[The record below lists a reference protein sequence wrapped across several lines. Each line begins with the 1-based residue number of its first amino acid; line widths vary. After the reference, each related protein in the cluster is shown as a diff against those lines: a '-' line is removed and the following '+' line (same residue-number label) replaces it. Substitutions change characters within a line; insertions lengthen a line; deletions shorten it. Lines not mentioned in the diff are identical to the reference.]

1 MKKPEL
7 PPATAAPAARP
18 VAPHAPVVVKAPRP
32 APPAKVGP
40 HGDDDNDRLCDPPA
54 DGPAPPEPIIGSGDR
69 AHHLALVSGTAV
81 ALLRPQ
87 AARMPERLPALRPAS
102 RQACERRCGKAGQCD
117 PSSPFGC
124 GGEFCLGFEGRLY

>member
-7 PPATAAPAARP
+7 PPATASPAPRP
-18 VAPHAPVVVKAPRP
+18 GASTAPVVAKSLRP
-32 APPAKVGP
+32 VPLPKPGLP
-40 HGDDDNDRLCDPPA
+40 GEEDGDRLCGPPVRH
-54 DGPAPPEPIIGSGDR
+54 EPIIGSGDR
-69 AHHLALVSGTAV
+69 AHHLALVAGSV
-81 ALLRPQ
+81 VPPLRPPPAR
-87 AARMPERLPALRPAS
+87 AAERLPALRPAS

>member
-7 PPATAAPAARP
+7 PVATGAP
-18 VAPHAPVVVKAPRP
+18 APRP
-32 APPAKVGP
+32 AAHAPAVVKVPRPVPPAKVGSHP
-40 HGDDDNDRLCDPPA
+40 DDDNDSLCDPPA
-54 DGPAPPEPIIGSGDR
+54 GAPARPEPVIGSGDR
-69 AHHLALVSGTAV
+69 AHHLALVPGTAV
-81 ALLRPQ
+81 ALLRPP
-87 AARMPERLPALRPAS
+87 AARTAEQLPALRPAS

>member
-7 PPATAAPAARP
+7 PPATAAPAPRP
-18 VAPHAPVVVKAPRP
+18 VAQHVPVVVKVARA
-32 APPAKVGP
+32 APPARVGANA
-40 HGDDDNDRLCDPPA
+40 DDDNDRLCDPPA
-54 DGPAPPEPIIGSGDR
+54 GGSARHEPIVGSGDR
-69 AHHLALVSGTAV
+69 AHHLALVPGTAA
-81 ALLRPQ
+81 ALLRPP
-87 AARMPERLPALRPAS
+87 AARTAERLPALRPAS

>member
-7 PPATAAPAARP
+7 PLLPAAPT
-18 VAPHAPVVVKAPRP
+18 PRP
-32 APPAKVGP
+32 APLTPPVVAKPLRPAPPPVKAAP
-40 HGDDDNDRLCDPPA
+40 LGDDDDRLCEPPTRH
-54 DGPAPPEPIIGSGDR
+54 EPIIGSGDR
-69 AHHLALVSGTAV
+69 AHHLALVAGTAV
-81 ALLRPQ
+81 VPLRP
-87 AARMPERLPALRPAS
+87 APARTAERLPALRPAS